1 MLKLATKISFKN
13 LILFRKIAFTP
24 PRSYHRHCAVG
35 CASPFELSCLHYPHG

>member
-24 PRSYHRHCAVG
+24 PQVISQALRCGLR
-35 CASPFELSCLHYPHG
+35 